1 MTNKTRTKVKKMNFM
16 NRDRRVEVLNNVT
29 KETMVSIATKT
40 QNENLQTTTRRS
52 L

>member
-16 NRDRRVEVLNNVT
+16 NRDRRVEVINID
-29 KETMVSIATKT
+29 KETMVSIAKT
-40 QNENLQTTTRRS
+40 SNEKLQTTTRRS

>member
-29 KETMVSIATKT
+29 KETMVSIAKAN
-40 QNENLQTTTRRS
+40 NEKLQTTTRRS

>member
-16 NRDRRVEVLNNVT
+16 NRDRRVEVLDDAT

-40 QNENLQTTTRRS
+40 QNENIRTTTRRS